1 MTLSE
6 KITRLRKTAQL
17 SQEQL
22 AERLNISRQTVSR
35 WEMGSAM
42 PDASNLLQLSKL
54 FGVSIDYL
62 LHDDFESDEDLPKV
76 RAVRQENSGQIMMYL
91 IILEVMALLIQFM
104 TTVILENWFFALL
117 SFIPFAALIGGFEY
131 AYRKSK
137 ADEGTARFRLRL
149 YKISAWLGL
158 YFPVRLL
165 VVTALQFFG
174 WTPSLPLQEC
184 LVLVLYIAASAF
196 VNLSLDAQSLKK

>member
-137 ADEGTARFRLRL
+137 ADEGR
-149 YKISAWLGL
+149 
-158 YFPVRLL
+158 
-165 VVTALQFFG
+165 
-174 WTPSLPLQEC
+174 
-184 LVLVLYIAASAF
+184 
-196 VNLSLDAQSLKK
+196 